1 MKLIVGLGN
10 PGNKYALTR
19 HNIGFMVVDYI
30 VNFLNKEIIAG
41 KGDWYGIECT
51 YNNEQFYLMKPSTY
65 MNNSGLAVLNFIAAY
80 NIDLND
86 VLIIY
91 DDFQLSLGTIR
102 VRMKGSDGGHNG
114 ISSVIY
120 HLNTLDFPRMR
131 IGIGGDEVIKK
142 DEYVDYVLSN
152 FTESEI
158 TNINDMMIH
167 YKDCVMNFL
176 SEGAFDTMNKFNK
189 NFLYPEKDFS
199 ENNLLN

>member
-1 MKLIVGLGN
+1 
-10 PGNKYALTR
+10 
-19 HNIGFMVVDYI
+19 MV
-30 VNFLNKEIIAG
+30 LSA
-41 KGDWYGIECT
+41 T
-51 YNNEQFYLMKPSTY
+51 YNNEQFYLMKPTTY

-131 IGIGGDEVIKK
+131 IGIGSDEIIKK

-167 YKDCVMNFL
+167 FKDCVMNFL